1 MRNAILVLSL
11 SSVVGVLSFA
21 SECGA
26 QTRRS
31 ATRFVGSYDDAM
43 NVPVNYDFRGATS
56 AGGLGR
62 SDLDAPLRRAIPRF
76 VRCVAQEQSRGGELE
91 QVQVRIAVGSDGRVM
106 GASVDQGSE
115 AFRRCSMTVVRS
127 LRWRAFT
134 GPRLGFTWGFS
145 VE

>member
-1 MRNAILVLSL
+1 MRSAIFVLTVSTVVSVLSL
-11 SSVVGVLSFA
+11 A

-26 QTRRS
+26 QTRRAS
-31 ATRFVGSYDDAM
+31 TRFVGSYDDAM

-62 SDLDAPLRRAIPRF
+62 SDLDAPLTRAIPRF
-76 VRCVAQEQSRGGELE
+76 VRCVAQEQARGGELE
-91 QVQVRIAVGSDGRVM
+91 QVQVRIAVGADGRVM
-106 GASVDQGSE
+106 GASVDHGSE
-115 AFRRCSMTVVRS
+115 AFRRCAVTVVRS

-134 GPRLGFTWGFS
+134 GPRLGFSWGFS